1 MANNFNIDKAERAL
15 EIAMSKSDNK
25 FLDENLEAAKKIY
38 DFLVGKSH
46 HFLNNE
52 TK

>member
-15 EIAMSKSDNK
+15 EIAMSKSNNK

-38 DFLVGKSH
+38 DFFSRKVSSFFK
-46 HFLNNE
+46 
-52 TK
+52 